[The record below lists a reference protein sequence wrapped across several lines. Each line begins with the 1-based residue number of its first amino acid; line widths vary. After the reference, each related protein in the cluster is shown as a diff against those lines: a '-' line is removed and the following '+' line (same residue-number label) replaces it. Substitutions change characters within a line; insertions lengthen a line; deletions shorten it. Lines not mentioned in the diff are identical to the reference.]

1 MNNISIILITK
12 NESKN
17 IAKWGRWIHKLKTV
31 NELVVVDDNSTDNT
45 ISAAKKLATKKLSV
59 KTHHRDLDNNFSAQR
74 QFAVEQTTNNLV
86 LWLDADES
94 LSDNLIEYINNID
107 IHQYI
112 NYAFKRADIFLGT
125 TLHHGETATQYF
137 LRLFDKR
144 YGYFSG
150 MVHELWV
157 SSKPTISVNH
167 EIIHPSHTNLTGFFK
182 KINHYSEIRSQ
193 ELFLARTKVSLPE
206 IIFYPL
212 GKFIQDYFIR
222 FGFLDSTP
230 GIIMALGMSF
240 HSFLVRAKLWCLYN
254 P

>member
-1 MNNISIILITK
+1 MNKISIILIAR

-31 NELVVVDDNSTDNT
+31 SELVV
-45 ISAAKKLATKKLSV
+45 IKLSI
-59 KTHHRDLDNNFSAQR
+59 KTYTRDLNNNFSAQR
-74 QFAVEQTTNNLV
+74 QFAVEQTTNNLI

-107 IHQYI
+107 THQYV

-150 MVHELWV
+150 QVHELWV
-157 SSKPTISVNH
+157 RSKPTIKVSH
-167 EIIHPSHTNLTGFFK
+167 EIIHPSHTSLTSFFE
-182 KINHYSEIRSQ
+182 KINYYSEIRSQ
-193 ELFLARTKVSLPE
+193 ELFQSRTKVGLTQ
-206 IIFYPL
+206 IIFYPFW
-212 GKFIQDYFIR
+212 KFIQDYFLR
-222 FGFLDSTP
+222 LGFLDGTP
-230 GIIMALGMSF
+230 GIILALGMSF